1 MDRILKQRLTWV
13 QMYEESK
20 DAGLVCRRCG
30 ISRPTLRKW
39 WHRYISQGL
48 EGLEGLS
55 KKPKSSPGKKV
66 LQEQQDWI
74 KDLRSKSKLGARRI
88 QNELLRQ
95 HNFRLS
101 LATIHKVLKRSSAK
115 PLVRLKR
122 KERPNRIARPIPGDR
137 VQMDTCKIR
146 KGIYQYTAVDDCTR
160 FEVMALY
167 PKRTAENTLRF
178 LEKVVEE
185 MPFPIQ
191 RIQTDRGL
199 EFFALKVQERLMEWG
214 IKFRPIRPASPHLNG
229 KVERAQKTD
238 LDEFYSTVNLD
249 APDLDE
255 QLDLWQFFYNWH
267 RPHGGLNGKTPIDR
281 CCELF
286 PQTPLS
292 AEVDSFYDPSK
303 ERMRVAD
310 YGLDMRLSKLK
321 PSL

>member
-1 MDRILKQRLTWV
+1 MDRVLKQRLTWV
-13 QMYEESK
+13 QLYEKSK
-20 DAGLVCRRCG
+20 DADFVFRRCW

-39 WHRYISQGL
+39 WYRYRSRGL

-55 KKPKSSPGKKV
+55 KRPRSSPCKKV
-66 LQEQQDWI
+66 LQEQTDWI
-74 KDLRSKSKLGARRI
+74 LELRSKSKLGARRI
-88 QNELLRQ
+88 QSELLRQ

-122 KERPNRIARPIPGDR
+122 KEHPHRYARPIPGDR

-160 FEVMALY
+160 FKVMALY

-199 EFFALKVQERLMEWG
+199 EFFALKVQKRLMERG
-214 IKFRPIRPASPHLNG
+214 IKFRPVRPASPHLNG

-249 APDLDE
+249 APDLEE

-281 CCELF
+281 GCELF

-292 AEVDSFYDPSK
+292 EEVDTFYDPSK

-310 YGLDMRLSKLK
+310 YGMDMRLAKLK
-321 PSL
+321 RSL